1 MFGVIT
7 EKIARH
13 KSPQMISILSACIVR
28 KHFWRMRQAMGQKSS
43 KVKKLKSREKSWNN
57 PKNNE
62 LQFSEKNEPYIE
74 KYSHYNDLPNGNVFL
89 HK

>member
-1 MFGVIT
+1 MLGVIT
-7 EKIARH
+7 KKIARH
-13 KSPQMISILSACIVR
+13 KSPQMIAFLSACIVGL
-28 KHFWRMRQAMGQKSS
+28 HFWSMGQAMRQISS

-62 LQFSEKNEPYIE
+62 LQFSEKNQSHIE
-74 KYSHYNDLPNGNVFL
+74 KYSHYNDLPNGKIRF